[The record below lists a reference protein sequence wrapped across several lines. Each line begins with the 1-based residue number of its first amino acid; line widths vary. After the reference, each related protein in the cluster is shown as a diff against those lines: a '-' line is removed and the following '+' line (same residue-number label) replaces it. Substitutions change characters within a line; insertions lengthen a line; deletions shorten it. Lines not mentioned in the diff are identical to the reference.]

1 MLLVTFKCICM
12 YMPANKFFILYTGL
26 LSIILLYDFTT
37 TQGIQK
43 AEVIGKKL
51 YLRFF
56 RFSSYN
62 NLSFVAYNYTIPKTF
77 RLKLPDPFAEHNLAP
92 VLNEVRIQ

>member
-1 MLLVTFKCICM
+1 
-12 YMPANKFFILYTGL
+12 MPANKFFILYTGL